1 MFNKKRCLS
10 ILLTTY
16 NYFLILI
23 ETIVIKKILI
33 KKISIKE
40 TRCRILE
47 YHAGFKR
54 FMKYSH
60 NLRNS
65 YNEVNF

>member
-1 MFNKKRCLS
+1 MPQYITDNIELFSDSNRNDCNK
-10 ILLTTY
+10 
-16 NYFLILI
+16 
-23 ETIVIKKILI
+23 EILI